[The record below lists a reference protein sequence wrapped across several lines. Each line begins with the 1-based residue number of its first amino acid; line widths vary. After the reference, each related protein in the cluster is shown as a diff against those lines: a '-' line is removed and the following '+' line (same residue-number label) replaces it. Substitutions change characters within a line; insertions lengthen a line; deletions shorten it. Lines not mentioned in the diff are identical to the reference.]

1 MYYTTY
7 EAQFTWSQLGINSS
21 ENSFQALV
29 AEVQVDPLISND
41 VSYYKERLILVVS
54 TFVVLK
60 HKMVSNSGVTVSEY
74 ERQYRQLDDV

>member
-1 MYYTTY
+1 MYYPTY
-7 EAQFTWSQLGINSS
+7 EAQVTWSQLGINSS
-21 ENSFQALV
+21 EHSFQAFV